1 MSRKQK
7 LLVWVVM
14 AAIIF
19 SLSQWL
25 FGLAMPEIATPFAI
39 GITVVVVG
47 GLFSGYHAYKMWLKE
62 LAQGQNAVVA
72 ILSISMV
79 MAFVGIGILVNKMI
93 VKTEFMEFSFTVL
106 LLFILNFCIGAL
118 TSLVRNRVNAR
129 IQTARTELAHSKSE
143 LQLLQSQ
150 LSPHFLF
157 NTLNNVYGLSLTD
170 HEKVPALLLK
180 LSELLRYSVYDA
192 KEMFVHLAHELD
204 YLKNYIDFEKLRLG
218 SRLDLKLNFEGVTD
232 ESFKIPPM
240 LLIVFVE
247 NAFKHSRDTQN
258 DKILIDIALRNTR
271 DGIVFSI
278 TNSCFKSNAGSAS
291 KEKHSGFGLDSVRK
305 RLNLLYEHRHELT
318 IRESVNDY
326 AVNLRLMK

>member
-1 MSRKQK
+1 MSSKQK
-7 LLVWVVM
+7 IWTWVLLT
-14 AAIIF
+14 AIIF
-19 SLSQWL
+19 SLFRWL

-39 GITVVVVG
+39 GITVVVIG
-47 GLFSGYHAYKMWLKE
+47 GLFLGYHAYKIWLKE
-62 LAQGQNAVVA
+62 LAPWHDTLVL
-72 ILSISMV
+72 ILIVSMLL
-79 MAFVGIGILVNKMI
+79 AFVGIGILVNRMI
-93 VKTEFMEFSFTVL
+93 VNTEFMEFSFTVL

-118 TSLVRNRVNAR
+118 TGLVRNRVKTR

-192 KEMFVHLAHELD
+192 KEMFVPLAHELD
-204 YLKNYIDFEKLRLG
+204 YIRNYIDFEKLRIG
-218 SRLDLKLNFEGVTD
+218 SRLNLKLNLEGVTD
-232 ESFKIPPM
+232 QSFNIPPM

-247 NAFKHSRDTQN
+247 NAFKHSRDTQG
-258 DKILIDIALRNTR
+258 DKILIDIALGNTEHE
-271 DGIVFSI
+271 IVFSI
-278 TNSCFKSNAGSAS
+278 TNSCFRSNSGSAS
-291 KEKHSGFGLDSVRK
+291 KEKHSGFGLESVRR